1 MKLLPVALKVE
12 GARVLIVGGG
22 AVAAR
27 KAGVLRECGARVH
40 VISPNLC
47 AELEAIKT
55 ELEYSERHFQS
66 DDCENHQLVF
76 ACTNSSEVNAQI
88 ADEAESKNI
97 WVQIADDAGR
107 STLHGAAAIRRD
119 EICIGITTGGAS
131 PALAKHLKAEIENC
145 VGDEYSQ
152 LLQLMSERRQ
162 ILKSQIHTQSERA
175 QIWREVLDGGVLRE
189 LREGR
194 TENAANLIDELF
206 DSKLKDQKSTF

>member
-12 GARVLIVGGG
+12 GARVLVVGGG

-55 ELEYSERHFQS
+55 ELEHSQRHFQS
-66 DDCENHQLVF
+66 EDCNLHQLVF
-76 ACTNSSEVNAQI
+76 ACTNNAKVNSQI
-88 ADEAESKNI
+88 ADEAQSKNI
-97 WVQIADDAGR
+97 WFQIADDANR
-107 STLHGAAAIRRD
+107 STLHGAATIRRD

-131 PALAKHLKAEIENC
+131 PALAKHLKTEIENC
-145 VGDEYSQ
+145 VGNEYSQ
-152 LLQLMSERRQ
+152 LLQLMSSRRHL
-162 ILKSQIHTQSERA
+162 LKSQIYLQSERA
-175 QIWREVLDGGVLRE
+175 QIWREILDGGVLRE

-206 DSKLKDQKSTF
+206 HSKLKDQNSKF